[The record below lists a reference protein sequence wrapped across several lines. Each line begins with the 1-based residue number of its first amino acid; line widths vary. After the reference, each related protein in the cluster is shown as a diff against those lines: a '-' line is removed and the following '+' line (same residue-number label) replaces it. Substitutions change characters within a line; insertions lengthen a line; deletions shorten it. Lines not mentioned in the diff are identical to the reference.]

1 MAVQWK
7 GDGPALLVQ
16 LDRESPRQLGHQL
29 QEQLR
34 SAIRAGALRAGERL
48 PSSRSLA
55 EQLGTSRGLVVD
67 SYAQLYAEGY
77 LVTEVGSGTRVAE
90 RAGATPPAETQ
101 LPTVD
106 SVRTESEVDFEY
118 GVPDLASVPVRDWLW
133 ALGEAARLAPAALM
147 GDEPDGGDRRLQEV
161 LAAYHRRVRAGAAV
175 AEHTVVTTG
184 FRHALTLVFA
194 TLARNGVKRVGLESP
209 GPREHDRIAERF
221 GLQPVPVPVDED
233 GIDVDRLASSGARA
247 VVLTPA
253 HQCPTGVAL
262 SPERRHKLLAWA
274 EAVDGFV
281 IEDDYDAE
289 FRYDRQPVGSLQG
302 LSPERVIALGS
313 VSKTL
318 APGIRIGWMFA
329 PPGLVDALLEA
340 KALTSRGAPAL
351 DQLALARLMESGR
364 YDGHLRRMRTI
375 YQHRRSTLITTV
387 DEFLP
392 TLRLDGLAAGCHAVL
407 RLPDD
412 VREADVVTGA
422 RQRSVEVRGLGE
434 YCFGGREFAARTAP
448 GLVLGFG
455 NVNESRIR
463 RGVRILAEVIGAGQ
477 EAERSQAQRRGPTR
491 KR

>member
-7 GDGPALLVQ
+7 GDGPGLLVQ
-16 LDRESPRQLGHQL
+16 LDRDVPRQLGHQL

-34 SAIRAGALRAGERL
+34 SAIRAGAIRAGERL

-55 EQLGTSRGLVVD
+55 DQLGISRGLVVD

-90 RAGATPPAETQ
+90 RAGTTSPAETP
-101 LPTVD
+101 LPRVD
-106 SVRTESEVDFEY
+106 PARTKSEVDFEY
-118 GVPDLASVPVRDWLW
+118 GVPDLASAPIRDWLW
-133 ALGEAARLAPAALM
+133 ALGDAARLAPAALM
-147 GDEPDGGDRRLQEV
+147 GDEPDGGDQRLREV
-161 LAAYHRRVRAGAAV
+161 LAAYHRRVRAGAAF
-175 AEHTVVTTG
+175 AEHTVVTAG

-194 TLARNGVKRVGLESP
+194 TLASNGVKRVGLESP
-209 GPREHDRIAERF
+209 GPRAHDRIAERF
-221 GLQPVPVPVDED
+221 GLQAVPVPVDED
-233 GIDVDRLASSGARA
+233 GVDVGRLAASGARA
-247 VVLTPA
+247 VVVTPA

-281 IEDDYDAE
+281 IEDDYDSE

-329 PPGLVDALLEA
+329 PPGLVDPLVET

-364 YDGHLRRMRTI
+364 YDGHLRRMRTT
-375 YQHRRSTLITTV
+375 YQRRRSTLITAV

-407 RLPDD
+407 RLPDG

-422 RQRSVEVRGLGE
+422 RQRSVEVRGLSE
-434 YCFGGREFAARTAP
+434 YCFGAGELAAHPAP

-463 RGVRILAEVIGAGQ
+463 RGVGVLAEVIGAG
-477 EAERSQAQRRGPTR
+477 
-491 KR
+491 

>member
-1 MAVQWK
+1 MVVQWK
-7 GDGPALLVQ
+7 GDGPGLLVQ
-16 LDRESPRQLGHQL
+16 LDREVPRQLGQQL

-55 EQLGTSRGLVVD
+55 EQLGISRGLVVD

-90 RAGATPPAETQ
+90 RASAKPEKQ
-101 LPTVD
+101 QPTKVP
-106 SVRTESEVDFEY
+106 RKKPEVDFEY
-118 GVPDLASVPVRDWLW
+118 GVPDLASVPVRDWVW
-133 ALGEAARLAPAALM
+133 ALGEAARLAPSALM
-147 GDEPDGGDRRLQEV
+147 GDEPDGGDQRLREV
-161 LAAYHRRVRAGAAV
+161 LATYHRRVRAGAAF

-194 TLARNGVKRVGLESP
+194 TLARHGMKRVGLESP
-209 GPREHDRIAERF
+209 GPRQHDRIAERF
-221 GLQPVPVPVDED
+221 GLEPVPIPVDDD
-233 GIDVDRLASSGARA
+233 GVDVARLAESGARA

-262 SPERRHKLLAWA
+262 SPERRHELLAWA
-274 EAVDGFV
+274 EANQGFV

-302 LSPERVIALGS
+302 LVPERVIALGS

-329 PPGLVDALLEA
+329 PSALVGELVDA
-340 KALTSRGAPAL
+340 KVLTSRGAPAL

-364 YDGHLRRMRTI
+364 YDGHLRRMRTV
-375 YQHRRSTLITTV
+375 YQQRRSTLIEAV

-392 TLRLDGLAAGCHAVL
+392 HAKLHGLAAGCHAVL
-407 RLPDD
+407 RLPAGAD
-412 VREADVVTGA
+412 EAKVVA
-422 RQRSVEVRGLGE
+422 AAKERSVEVRGLSE
-434 YCFGGREFAARTAP
+434 YCFGGTEFSARTPP

-455 NVNESRIR
+455 NINESRIR
-463 RGVRILAEVIGAGQ
+463 RGIHLLAEVIADDL
-477 EAERSQAQRRGPTR
+477 
-491 KR
+491 

>member
-1 MAVQWK
+1 MVVQWK
-7 GDGPALLVQ
+7 GDGPGLLVQ
-16 LDRESPRQLGHQL
+16 LDREVPRQLGQQL

-55 EQLGTSRGLVVD
+55 ERLGISRGLVVD

-90 RAGATPPAETQ
+90 RAEAPAHTERQQPATAQPGTKA
-101 LPTVD
+101 
-106 SVRTESEVDFEY
+106 EVDFEY
-118 GVPDLASVPVRDWLW
+118 GVPDLASVPVRDWVW
-133 ALGEAARLAPAALM
+133 ALGEAARLAPSALM
-147 GDEPDGGDRRLQEV
+147 GDEPDGGDQRLREV
-161 LAAYHRRVRAGAAV
+161 LAAYHRRVRAGAAF

-209 GPREHDRIAERF
+209 GPRQHDRIAERF
-221 GLQPVPVPVDED
+221 GLQPVPIPVDDD
-233 GIDVDRLASSGARA
+233 GVDVAWLAESGARA

-262 SPERRHKLLAWA
+262 SPQRRHELLAWA
-274 EAVDGFV
+274 DAVDGYV

-302 LSPERVIALGS
+302 LVPERVIALGS

-329 PPGLVDALLEA
+329 PAGLVDGLVEA
-340 KALTSRGAPAL
+340 KVLTSRGAPAL

-364 YDGHLRRMRTI
+364 YDGHLRRMRTT
-375 YQHRRSTLITTV
+375 YQSRRSTLIAAV

-392 TLRLDGLAAGCHAVL
+392 KLQLHGLAAGCHAVL
-407 RLPDD
+407 RLPHG
-412 VREADVVTGA
+412 VREAEVVA
-422 RQRSVEVRGLGE
+422 VAKERSVEVRGLSE
-434 YCFGGREFAARTAP
+434 YCFGGAEFAARTPP

-463 RGVRILAEVIGAGQ
+463 RGIRILGEVIA
-477 EAERSQAQRRGPTR
+477 
-491 KR
+491 